1 MKWTKE
7 QLEAIKTNGY
17 NIIVSAGAGSGKTAV
32 LTERVITKLK
42 NGLHI
47 NDLLILTFTNNA
59 AKEMKERI
67 KKAITEIPELKEEI
81 NYIDSADIKT
91 FDAYVLSLV
100 KKYYYLLNLEKDINI
115 IDNSIILLK
124 KKEILN
130 DIFNNWYT
138 KNNCI
143 FEDFITTFGVKN
155 DKEIKNLIL
164 NLDQKLDLLIDKT
177 TFLNNYINNYYNE
190 NNINKFF
197 DDYLNLIKKRIASIN
212 NCLYN
217 LKLEINSDY
226 YQKLDILLSNLI
238 KSENYEEIKTNA
250 NIDIPRLPNNSS
262 DNAKYF
268 KGEIINYLNNIKTM
282 TLSSK
287 NDLIKEV
294 FQTNDFAKIIISILS
309 ELNEKITNYKFK
321 VNHFEYNDISKLA
334 IKLLKENDDVKIEIK
349 NKYQEI
355 MIDEYQDTS
364 NIQEE
369 FISLIENNNVYVVGD
384 IKQSIYRFRNANPTI
399 FKQKYDLYKN
409 KENGIKIDLNKNFR
423 SRNEVINS
431 INNIFNYV
439 MDDDIGNANYKEEHQ
454 LEYGY
459 TKYSTIGKNNYN
471 NDLTI
476 LNYQNN
482 KEYDISELEAFI
494 IAKDIKQKI
503 KDNYLIL
510 KNDKLIPCTYNDF
523 CILIDRNTSFDI
535 YKKIFNFF
543 QIPIN
548 LYKDEN
554 ILHNDETY
562 LIKNIITL
570 IFKINNKNYDNIFK
584 ASFISIARS
593 YLYDLLDEEIFII
606 FKDNSYFKNDIF
618 IKCTNIAS
626 ELNEIS
632 NKELIEK
639 IIVTFNFY
647 HKLISAGNIEY
658 RTIILNNLLDKA
670 DELNK
675 VGITL
680 DNLEDYFNTLIAN
693 NDEITISAIP
703 TGGNSVTLTNI
714 HKSKGLEYN
723 ICYYSGL
730 NKRFNLK
737 DPIDKF
743 IFSEEYGLILPN
755 YNNGIKKTF
764 IFNLY
769 KEKYNENEISE
780 KIRLFYVALT
790 RCKEKMI
797 MLTSINKEKLSIIN
811 QNKVVD
817 YTIRINYRS
826 FQDLLISIYNVID
839 KYIIEKDLIEIDQNY
854 KLNNKTDFNNK
865 ENNLS
870 IEVNEEEFKREILTK
885 NIFSKNDK
893 ALYTNKE
900 KENMNTGTK
909 IHYILENIDFIN
921 PDYSILENNEK
932 DFIKH
937 FLSLS
942 ILKNIK
948 DATIFK
954 EYEFI
959 NEENNKIERGIID
972 LMLIY
977 KDHIDI
983 IDYKLKN
990 TNDDAYKLQL
1000 EGYKNYIE
1008 KKTYKK
1014 TNIYLYSILDKEL
1027 IKMN

>member
-1 MKWTKE
+1 MNWTKE
-7 QLEAIKTNGY
+7 QLEAINKTGS

-42 NGLHI
+42 NGLRI

-67 KKAITEIPELKEEI
+67 KKAINEIPELKEEI
-81 NYIDSADIKT
+81 KYIDSADIKT
-91 FDAYVLSLV
+91 FDAYVLSLI

-130 DIFNNWYT
+130 DIFNNWYN
-138 KNNCI
+138 KNNKF
-143 FEDFITTFGVKN
+143 FEDFVTTFGIKN

-164 NLDQKLDLLIDKT
+164 NLDRKLDLLIDKE
-177 TFLNNYINNYYNE
+177 TFLNDYIENYYNE
-190 NNINKFF
+190 TNLNKYF
-197 DDYLNLIKKRIASIN
+197 DDYLNLIKKRIITIN

-217 LKLEINSDY
+217 LKFEINSDY
-226 YQKLDILLSNLI
+226 YQKLDILLTNLI

-262 DNAKYF
+262 NNAKYF
-268 KGEIINYLNNIKTM
+268 KSEIINNLNIIKAM
-282 TLSSK
+282 TLYNK
-287 NDLIKEV
+287 NDFIKEV
-294 FQTNDFAKIIISILS
+294 FQTIDFAKIIISILS
-309 ELNEKITNYKFK
+309 ELNEKITKYKFK
-321 VNHFEYNDISKLA
+321 VNHFEYSDISKLA
-334 IKLLKENDDVKIEIK
+334 IKLLKENDNIKVEIK

-355 MIDEYQDTS
+355 MIDEYQDTN

-409 KENGIKIDLNKNFR
+409 GKDGIKIDLNKNFR
-423 SRNEVINS
+423 SRYEVINS

-439 MDDDIGNANYKEEHQ
+439 MDDNIGNANYKKEHQ

-459 TKYSTIGKNNYN
+459 QNYSKIGENNYN
-471 NDLTI
+471 NNLTI

-482 KEYDISELEAFI
+482 KDYDNSELEAFI

-503 KDNYLIL
+503 KDKYLIL
-510 KNDKLIPCTYNDF
+510 KSDKLIPCTYDDF
-523 CILIDRNTSFDI
+523 CILIDRSTSFDI
-535 YKKIFNFF
+535 YKKVFNFF

-584 ASFISIARS
+584 TSFMSIARS
-593 YLYDLLDEEIFII
+593 YLYDLRDEEIFII
-606 FKDNSYFKNDIF
+606 FKDNSYSKNDIF
-618 IKCTNIAS
+618 VKCEKIAS
-626 ELNEIS
+626 KLNNIS

-647 HKLISAGNIEY
+647 HKMISAGNIEY
-658 RTIILNNLLDKA
+658 RTIILNSLLDKA

-675 VGITL
+675 VGLTL
-680 DNLEDYFNTLIAN
+680 NNLEDYFNTLITN

-703 TGGNSVTLTNI
+703 SNNNAVTLTNI

-743 IFSEEYGLILPN
+743 IFSEEYGLILPY

-764 IFNLY
+764 IFDLY

-790 RCKEKMI
+790 RCKEKMF
-797 MLTSINKEKLSIIN
+797 MLTSIDKEKLPIIN
-811 QNKVVD
+811 QNKVID

-826 FQDLLISIYNVID
+826 FQDLLISIYNIID
-839 KYIIEKDLIEIDQNY
+839 KYIIEQDLIEIDQNY
-854 KLNNKTDFNNK
+854 KLNNKPHFNNI

-870 IEVNEEEFKREILTK
+870 IKVNEVEFKKEILTK
-885 NIFSKNDK
+885 IIFSKNNK
-893 ALYTNKE
+893 ILYTSKE
-900 KENMNTGTK
+900 KENIKAGTK

-921 PDYSILENNEK
+921 PDYSKLENKEK
-932 DFIKH
+932 DLLKH
-937 FLSLS
+937 FLSLP

-959 NEENNKIERGIID
+959 NEENHKIERGIID
-972 LMLIY
+972 LMLVY
-977 KDHIDI
+977 KDFIDI

-990 TNDDAYKLQL
+990 INDDAYKLQL

-1008 KKTYKK
+1008 KKTNKK
-1014 TNIYLYSILDKEL
+1014 TNIYLYSILNKEL
-1027 IKMN
+1027 TQIN

>member
-1 MKWTKE
+1 MNWTKE
-7 QLEAIKTNGY
+7 QLEAINKTGY

-67 KKAITEIPELKEEI
+67 KKAIIEIPELKDEI
-81 NYIDSADIKT
+81 KYIDSADIKT
-91 FDAYVLSLV
+91 FDAYVLSLI

-115 IDNSIILLK
+115 IDSSIILLK
-124 KKEILN
+124 KKEILD
-130 DIFNNWYT
+130 DIFNNWY
-138 KNNCI
+138 NNKSSS
-143 FEDFITTFGVKN
+143 FENFITTFEVKN

-164 NLDQKLDLLIDKT
+164 NLDQKLDLLTDKNA
-177 TFLNNYINNYYNE
+177 FLKNYINNYYNE
-190 NNINKFF
+190 NNINKYFEE
-197 DDYLNLIKKRIASIN
+197 YLNLIKKSITTIT

-217 LKLEINSDY
+217 LKFEISSDY
-226 YQKLDILLSNLI
+226 YQKLEVLLFDLI
-238 KSENYEEIKTNA
+238 NSKNYEDIKTNA
-250 NIDIPRLPNNSS
+250 IIDIPRLPNNSS
-262 DNAKYF
+262 DKAKYF
-268 KGEIINYLNNIKTM
+268 KSEITNNLNDIKKM
-282 TLSSK
+282 TLLSK
-287 NDLIKEV
+287 NALIKEV

-309 ELNEKITNYKFK
+309 ELNEKIIKYKLK
-321 VNHFEYNDISKLA
+321 VNHFEYSDISKLA
-334 IKLLKENDDVKIEIK
+334 IKLLKENDDVRLEIT

-369 FISLIENNNVYVVGD
+369 FISLIDNNNVYVVGD

-399 FKQKYDLYKN
+399 FKNKYDLYKN
-409 KENGIKIDLNKNFR
+409 GKDGIKIDLNKNFR

-431 INNIFNYV
+431 INNIFNYI
-439 MDDDIGNANYKEEHQ
+439 MDDNIGNANYKEEHQ
-454 LEYGY
+454 LEFGY
-459 TKYSTIGKNNYN
+459 TNYSTIGKNNYN

-476 LNYQNN
+476 LNYQKS
-482 KEYDISELEAFI
+482 KEYDNSELEAFI

-510 KNDKLIPCTYNDF
+510 KNGILTPCTYNDF
-523 CILIDRNTSFDI
+523 CILIDRNSSFDI
-535 YKKIFNFF
+535 YKKVFNYF
-543 QIPIN
+543 QIPMN

-570 IFKINNKNYDNIFK
+570 IFKINNKTYDNVFK
-584 ASFISIARS
+584 ASFIGITRS

-618 IKCTNIAS
+618 IKCANIAS
-626 ELNEIS
+626 NLSEIS

-639 IIVTFNFY
+639 IIETFDFY
-647 HKLISAGNIEY
+647 QKMISAGNIEY

-680 DNLEDYFNTLIAN
+680 DNLEDYFNTLITN
-693 NDEITISAIP
+693 NNEITISAIP
-703 TGGNSVTLTNI
+703 AGSNSVTLTNI

-737 DPIDKF
+737 DSIDKF

-764 IFNLY
+764 IFDLY
-769 KEKYNENEISE
+769 KEKYYENEISE

-797 MLTSINKEKLSIIN
+797 MLTSINKDKLHILN
-811 QNKVVD
+811 QNKLVD

-826 FQDLLISIYNVID
+826 FQDILISIYNIIE
-839 KYIIEKDLIEIDQNY
+839 KYIIEKDLIEIDKNY
-854 KLNNKTDFNNK
+854 KINNKTVFNSN

-870 IEVNEEEFKREILTK
+870 IDVNDVEFEREILTQTK
-885 NIFSKNDK
+885 FSKNDK
-893 ALYTNKE
+893 TLYTSKE
-900 KENMNTGTK
+900 KEALNTGTK

-921 PDYSILENNEK
+921 PDYSILKNNEK
-932 DFIKH
+932 DIIKQ
-937 FLSLS
+937 FLSLP

-948 DATIFK
+948 DAIIFK

-959 NEENNKIERGIID
+959 NEENNKIERGVID
-972 LMLIY
+972 LMLVY
-977 KDHIDI
+977 NDHIDI

-990 TNDDAYKLQL
+990 INDDAYKQQL

-1008 KKTYKK
+1008 KKTNKK

-1027 IKMN
+1027 VQIN